1 MKIVF
6 LDRDTLGK
14 DISLERFK
22 EIGQLIVYETT
33 TPTETLNRVKDADI
47 VVTNKVVIDKYI
59 MENSNIKL
67 ICVAATGTN
76 NIDIQEAKNRAIE
89 VKNVAGYSTS
99 SVAQVTFTLVL
110 DLIHRID
117 YYKNIVSSGQWSQSP
132 IFTNLDKPFFE
143 LENKNWGIIGL
154 GSIGTKVANIA
165 KSFGC
170 NVNYYS
176 TSGTNYNDEFK
187 QVSLDELLKNS
198 DIISVHA
205 PLNENT
211 LNLLNFTNL
220 NQIKDGAILVNTG
233 RGGIINEKDL
243 ATIIDSKELYCGLD
257 VLSEEPIKIENPLL
271 KIINKDRL
279 IIVPHIGWASIEARN
294 RLLDGVYKNILQYIS

>member
-1 MKIVF
+1 M
-6 LDRDTLGK
+6 L
-14 DISLERFK
+14 
-22 EIGQLIVYETT
+22 YE
-33 TPTETLNRVKDADI
+33 
-47 VVTNKVVIDKYI
+47 VIT
-59 MENSNIKL
+59 
-67 ICVAATGTN
+67 CVAATGTN

-170 NVNYYS
+170 NVNYYRI
-176 TSGTNYNDEFK
+176 TSYNVCYTKLLRFWTCCTRGTKTYD
-187 QVSLDELLKNS
+187 
-198 DIISVHA
+198 
-205 PLNENT
+205 
-211 LNLLNFTNL
+211 
-220 NQIKDGAILVNTG
+220 
-233 RGGIINEKDL
+233 
-243 ATIIDSKELYCGLD
+243 
-257 VLSEEPIKIENPLL
+257 
-271 KIINKDRL
+271 
-279 IIVPHIGWASIEARN
+279 
-294 RLLDGVYKNILQYIS
+294 

>member
-22 EIGQLIVYETT
+22 EIGELIVYETT
-33 TPTETLNRVKDADI
+33 TPIETLNRVKDADI
-47 VVTNKVVIDKYI
+47 VVTNKVVIDKDI
-59 MENSNIKL
+59 MKNSNIKL

-110 DLIHRID
+110 DLIHKID
-117 YYKNIVSSGQWSQSP
+117 YYKNIVSTGQWSKSP

-176 TSGTNYNDEFK
+176 TSGSNHNDNFK
-187 QVSLDELLKNS
+187 QVSLDELLEKS
-198 DIISVHA
+198 DIISIHA
-205 PLNENT
+205 PLNDNT
-211 LNLLNFTNL
+211 LNLLNSTNL

-257 VLSEEPIKIENPLL
+257 VLSEEPIREDNPLL
-271 KIINKDRL
+271 KIRNKNRI

-294 RLLDGVYKNILQYIS
+294 RLLDGVYKNILEYIS